1 MGRLF
6 WLLAAA
12 LAFAAVVAVP
22 VVFDPA
28 ILQDVIGLN
37 GTLEAKH
44 AVLRAAGF
52 LAAGCALLSA
62 AIGGRRIVQWSVA
75 DVPVFA
81 WLAYCA
87 STLSFAS
94 DRPSG
99 IGALFSL
106 VAAVAIGVIVRTVAA
121 IEGPGRV
128 IRMLLTSALV
138 AGAIN
143 FGVRILHGGPA
154 LTPGSEKFASHLF
167 SHDNVAALLF
177 VPLIALAGMWAWR
190 ARGSGRAVVAI
201 LALSCVAVLV
211 LLRSKAGL
219 IAAVAGPIGFVA
231 AMAFWRLAR
240 ASIAHSRARG
250 ALLGLATTGLLVA
263 LVWLPSRP
271 GVSAF
276 LKEQFNR
283 FVTAADINYN
293 AAYMRPAI
301 WKSIFR
307 MVEEHPLGVG
317 IGNFTVALPPYDLE
331 VTLRSHAHNQF
342 LQVLAET
349 GLIGFLLFAAFIV
362 FVVGAMLVRATAP
375 RPPGDDE
382 SYAVDFGVGA
392 AFFVMLLQSVFETP
406 LVFPF
411 TALTWFVLAG
421 IATRRTP
428 PAEPRAIGAI
438 GRGVCA
444 ALALGAF
451 YAGTVPAAAPMIQ
464 FECFRAGSALLR
476 ANEFDAG
483 VAQLE
488 RSIEVG
494 FDNYSVRETLAQI
507 YSAKADFGRA
517 LVHAE
522 RAIELCP
529 NKYELHKVAGIC
541 RSRMGATDDA
551 LASFDRVDR
560 LLRHSRETGYLR
572 GEALLLGGRLDAA
585 IKAIEDFRETV
596 AESSALLLLLANAYY
611 ERAVKTTTLEDGR
624 KAEELYSRFLAVG
637 GSQPG
642 GWVSER
648 IRQIGHWRRTGE
660 LLGVPIPPK

>member
-52 LAAGCALLSA
+52 LAAAFALLAA
-62 AIGGRRIVQWSVA
+62 AISGRRIVQWSLA
-75 DVPVFA
+75 DVPAFA

-87 STLSFAS
+87 FTLTFAT
-94 DRPSG
+94 DAPSG

-106 VAAVAIGVIVRTVAA
+106 VAAAAIGVIVRTVTAS
-121 IEGPGRV
+121 EGPGRV
-128 IRMLLTSALV
+128 VRLLLTSALV

-143 FGVRILHGGPA
+143 FAVRILHGGPA

-177 VPLIALAGMWAWR
+177 VPLIALGGMWAWR
-190 ARGSGRAVVAI
+190 ARGSGRMVVAI
-201 LALSCVAVLV
+201 LALACVGVLV
-211 LLRSKAGL
+211 LLKSKAGL
-219 IAAVAGPIGFVA
+219 IAAVVGPLVFLG

-240 ASIAHSRARG
+240 ASVAHSRAR
-250 ALLGLATTGLLVA
+250 ATVLGLVTTGVLVA

-349 GLIGFLLFAAFIV
+349 GLIGFLLFAAFV
-362 FVVGAMLVRATAP
+362 VLVVGAMLARATAE

-382 SYAVDFGVGA
+382 AYAVDFGIGA

-428 PAEPRAIGAI
+428 PAEPRPIGVV
-438 GRGVCA
+438 GRGACAVLAIA
-444 ALALGAF
+444 AL
-451 YAGTVPAAAPMIQ
+451 YVGTVPAAAPMIQ

-488 RSIEVG
+488 RSLEVG

-507 YSAKADFGRA
+507 HSAKGAFDHA

-522 RAIELCP
+522 RAIALCP
-529 NKYELHKVAGIC
+529 YKYELHKVAGIC
-541 RSRMGATDDA
+541 FARLGRTDEA

-560 LLRHSRETGYLR
+560 LLRHTRETGYLR

-596 AESSALLLLLANAYY
+596 AESSPLLLLLANAYY
-611 ERAVKTTTLEDGR
+611 ARAMQNATLEDGK
-624 KAEELYSRFLAVG
+624 KAEELYSRFLAIG

-648 IRQIGHWRRTGE
+648 MRQIGHWRRTGE
-660 LLGVPIPPK
+660 LKGAPTAPK